1 MTTAM
6 ILSLVVLVAMVA
18 MIMFDVLPFG
28 MPPIAACV
36 LIVLFGLGDVGY
48 AFAASL
54 IPQCGYGVLHGH
66 PCRHPKDVDDR

>member
-6 ILSLVVLVAMVA
+6 ILSLVVLVAMIA

-36 LIVLFGLGDVGY
+36 LIVLFGLGL
-48 AFAASL
+48 SL
-54 IPQCGYGVLHGH
+54 IHI
-66 PCRHPKDVDDR
+66 